1 MEGMRDDTDST
12 VLFTERLS
20 PAWWIWLVAAGFS
33 AAWILVFQPV
43 SAVIGVIVALIVF
56 GALAVVLTTTTPA
69 VSVTRRRVR
78 AGRASIEPWLLASPE
93 ALRGEDARRARGV
106 EFNALSY
113 QCIRGWIQPMV
124 RVEVADPEDS
134 TPYWLISTRRP
145 EELAEAL
152 RKAGAPSRPDAER
165 PKGEQAAASPE
176 RS

>member
-1 MEGMRDDTDST
+1 MGGMRDDNDST
-12 VLFTERLS
+12 PLFSERLS
-20 PAWWIWLVAAGFS
+20 PAWWIWLVAAGFG

-56 GALAVVLTTTTPA
+56 GALAIALTTTTPV

-78 AGRASIEPWLLASPE
+78 AGRASIEPWLLARPE

-113 QCIRGWIQPMV
+113 QCLRGWIQPMV

-145 EELAEAL
+145 EQLAEAL
-152 RKAGAPSRPDAER
+152 REAGAGARTAPESPARDGRPAD
-165 PKGEQAAASPE
+165 
-176 RS
+176 